1 MAALLIY
8 YLTVNLFYDIL
19 LALTVHF
26 SDVSQC
32 MTDAFRRVAA
42 VNIRKV
48 YSNIKADR
56 QLHLSILGAIGWFS
70 GTIAFMALRLLQS
83 SSYETPFDGQQAPR
97 HNRRPA
103 RVARC
108 WRKDWKKSIFP
119 CKVCI
124 LNFSESVTCME
135 FWR

>member
-1 MAALLIY
+1 
-8 YLTVNLFYDIL
+8 
-19 LALTVHF
+19 
-26 SDVSQC
+26 

-70 GTIAFMALRLLQS
+70 GTIAFMTLRLLQS

-97 HNRRPA
+97 HTRRSA
-103 RVARC
+103 RVARY
-108 WRKDWKKSIFP
+108 WRKDWKKYIFP

-124 LNFSESVTCME
+124 LNFSESATCME
-135 FWR
+135 FWRQCFPNKNFLIYHSEHADQWNKSHNRSSLDT